1 MRFTTKSFKAAAPLG
16 VAVLICGLNFT
27 SAFISTPA
35 MAQNQDIRAVMGR
48 LEQLENRVNNT
59 QSSNNAAGYNDSNN
73 TDVGGGSSAAMYE
86 TRIAE
91 LEAQLRQ
98 LNGKIEEQ
106 DYAINQ
112 VKSQF
117 ELFKGDLEMRLND
130 TAANGAN
137 AAATPQ
143 PVAPVADPAV
153 DTATDASTVN
163 NMSVNNPAALYDEA
177 FQALRGQD
185 YTKAK
190 AGFNEFIKRYPADN
204 LAGNA
209 QYWLGETHY
218 VQGEYKSA
226 ARVFAEGYKKY
237 PKNNKAPD
245 NLLKLALT
253 LDQLGQK
260 KEACV
265 TLGQLAKQF
274 PNAASVIKQRNS
286 EEQKRL
292 ECGA

>member
-1 MRFTTKSFKAAAPLG
+1 MFLFKQGFKAAALFG
-16 VAVLICGLNFT
+16 AAVLICATAFLNV
-27 SAFISTPA
+27 APA
-35 MAQNQDIRAVMGR
+35 NAQNQDIRAVMGR
-48 LEQLENRVNNT
+48 LEQLENRINNT
-59 QSSNNAAGYNDSNN
+59 QSSNNATGYNDSDNG
-73 TDVGGGSSAAMYE
+73 DVSGGSSAAMYE

-112 VKSQF
+112 IKSQF

-130 TAANGAN
+130 MAANGGSN
-137 AAATPQ
+137 AAAQAAPQ
-143 PVAPVADPAV
+143 QVAPVADPAV

-190 AGFNEFIKRYPADN
+190 AGFNEFIKRYPSDN

-218 VQGEYKSA
+218 VQGEFKSA

-265 TLGQLAKQF
+265 TLAQLAKQF
-274 PNAASVIKQRNS
+274 PNAATVIKQRNT

-292 ECGA
+292 QCGG

>member
-1 MRFTTKSFKAAAPLG
+1 MFLFKQGFKAAALVS
-16 VAVLICGLNFT
+16 VAVLICAAALNV
-27 SAFISTPA
+27 APA
-35 MAQNQDIRAVMGR
+35 NAQNQDMRAVMSR

-59 QSSNNAAGYNDSNN
+59 QPSASVGYNDSGN
-73 TDVGGGSSAAMYE
+73 SSVAVYE
-86 TRIAE
+86 TRISE

-117 ELFKGDLEMRLND
+117 DLFKGDLDMRLND
-130 TAANGAN
+130 MAANGAN
-137 AAATPQ
+137 AAAAQQPAPQ
-143 PVAPVADPAV
+143 QVAPVADSAV
-153 DTATDASTVN
+153 DTATDASVVN
-163 NMSVNNPAALYDEA
+163 SMSVNNPAALYDEA

-274 PNAASVIKQRNS
+274 PNAATVIKQRNA

-292 ECGA
+292 ECGV

>member
-1 MRFTTKSFKAAAPLG
+1 MFSFKQGFKAAALNS
-16 VAVLICGLNFT
+16 VAVLVCAT
-27 SAFISTPA
+27 AFISVATPTL
-35 MAQNQDIRAVMGR
+35 AQNQDIRAVMSR
-48 LEQLENRVNNT
+48 LDQLETRINNT
-59 QSSNNAAGYNDSNN
+59 QPSGGAGYNDSGSVNN
-73 TDVGGGSSAAMYE
+73 GSPSAAMYE
-86 TRIAE
+86 TRISE

-98 LNGKIEEQ
+98 MNGKLEEQ

-112 VKSQF
+112 LKSQLD
-117 ELFKGDLEMRLND
+117 LFKGDLEMRLND
-130 TAANGAN
+130 MAANGQ
-137 AAATPQ
+137 AAAAQQPAPQ
-143 PVAPVADPAV
+143 QVAPTTMMTDPATTDTGVAANLPV
-153 DTATDASTVN
+153 D
-163 NMSVNNPAALYDEA
+163 NPAALYDEA

-190 AGFNEFIKRYPADN
+190 TGFVEFIKRYPSDN

-237 PKNNKAPD
+237 PKSNKAPD
-245 NLLKLALT
+245 NLLKLAMT

-265 TLGQLAKQF
+265 TLGQLGKQF
-274 PNAASVIKQRNS
+274 ANAPTVIKQRTA

-292 ECGA
+292 ACGG